1 MDLKIIGWTDFD
13 CEFPTRKVSG
23 EDLSNLVLLIQQ
35 EIYDKGYIFGGED
48 HQLEATGVP
57 VFNDGTCFRA
67 SMRCWGLIMSQIYQ
81 GPNGEEYSYMD
92 FYMFMDEESILPEY
106 KELDVLPN
114 PEGDDFSGIVVPT
127 DQEIV
132 YQSLSAGMPFITTD
146 KALQVLYEYYK
157 ERLEE
162 ELEKE

>member
-1 MDLKIIGWTDFD
+1 MDLKIIGWADFD

-92 FYMFMDEESILPEY
+92 FYMSLGDDAVMPEY
-106 KELDVLPN
+106 
-114 PEGDDFSGIVVPT
+114 
-127 DQEIV
+127 QEIDV
-132 YQSLSAGMPFITTD
+132 KASVVEEVSIGCTLTVDRELIDEVLDNNMPLLTCD
-146 KALQVLYEYYK
+146 KVLQNLYEKRKRERENK
-157 ERLEE
+157 E
-162 ELEKE
+162 